1 MTHSPVTDPDSEQ
14 LRALQDGD
22 PAALRELIAAHHGGM
37 LAVARAIV
45 GEAFA
50 EEVVQEA
57 WLSIYKALPD
67 FQQRS
72 SLKTWMYKIVANG
85 AKTRLR
91 RENRQVSLDALEE
104 TGASSYLD
112 GDRFTGG
119 GFWKTP
125 PPAWGSEAP
134 ETLLEETDLRRC
146 IEATLERLPP
156 QQKAVF
162 VLRDIEQQELA
173 GICNILQASNSNV
186 RVLLHR
192 ARIKL
197 MEIIDHYQ
205 ETGEC

>member
-1 MTHSPVTDPDSEQ
+1 MNPISSPDPDGTP
-14 LRALQDGD
+14 L
-22 PAALRELIAAHHGGM
+22 AALRRQDPSAFHDLIDAHHGGM

-50 EEVVQEA
+50 EEVVQDA
-57 WLSIYKALPD
+57 WLSIYNALPG
-67 FQQRS
+67 FEGRS
-72 SLKTWMYKIVANG
+72 ALKTWLYKIVANG

-104 TGASSYLD
+104 TGAGSYLD
-112 GDRFTGG
+112 GGRFTAN
-119 GFWKTP
+119 GFWKEP
-125 PPAWGSEAP
+125 PPAWGTEAP
-134 ETLLEETDLRRC
+134 EALLEESDLRKC

-162 VLRDIEQQELA
+162 VLRDIEQQELNE
-173 GICNILQASNSNV
+173 ICNILQASNSNV

-192 ARIKL
+192 ARLKL
-197 MEIIDHYQ
+197 MEIIDRYQ